1 MKRTRLL
8 RMLCAFAFILL
19 VFLGLILHTGSG
31 TLSAIGWRDIAAVCP
46 LGALEAML
54 AEKTLIPRAIL
65 GALAVVAFCLIL
77 GRVFCGWICPV
88 PFIKQL
94 FGQEEHACESPS
106 EKKAVNHTA
115 LQHRCVIPL
124 RVIKDSSG
132 RTAASPSTTD
142 TAQTKSAESAKTA
155 AVTTNIKS
163 PKGPF
168 MVLAGALASSAAF
181 GFPVFCLICPV
192 GLTFALVIALWRLAE
207 FNELSWSIAIFAG
220 FLFLEVFVLRRW
232 CRSFCPLGAVM
243 TLLSWGN
250 RTFRIRS
257 TPNACL
263 RKTGLPCEVCRSVC
277 PEGLNPTTLE
287 TTDLASARCTKCRI
301 CIDACPSQA
310 LQQPFFTRSSSV
322 IDTLSN
328 RRPLLRAVREMPTPA
343 PAQQRRQNFN
353 PVDQTFSQTA
363 AVLQASRCISCGACV
378 EACPQGNSIPSLTA
392 ALREERL
399 RNAALLMLR
408 PRAFPEVCGRVCPS
422 MRLCESVCPIPADLG
437 GPVPIAAL
445 ERFAADYLL
454 DSGWDPWPLASNG
467 KRVAIVGAGPSGL
480 ACADVLARQGV
491 NVTVFERDSEIGG
504 LLTFGIPSFK
514 LEHALISHRR
524 RMLERLGICFRL
536 STAVGRD
543 ISIKNLL
550 QNFDAIFIGIGA
562 EFPVTPNLPGLD
574 GHGVV
579 WARPWLAHVAGAHL
593 AIPGFAPLP
602 DLSTQR
608 VLVLGSGDTA
618 VDCLRTALRLGADA
632 PTAICRRSLDKLRA
646 LHEEVAA
653 AQDEGARFMAQVD
666 AIRITHRTNG
676 SIAGLV
682 IRSRVDGIERILP
695 ADLLIIAC
703 GFRAKPAA
711 WLLECGVTF
720 NMDGQIMI
728 DNHRTA
734 NPKIFAGG
742 DAVRGADLAVRAFV
756 DGRDAAEEILRTFTP
771 NTN

>member
-94 FGQEEHACESPS
+94 FSQEEHACESPS

-124 RVIKDSSG
+124 RVIKDTSG

-263 RKTGLPCEVCRSVC
+263 RKTGLSCDS
-277 PEGLNPTTLE
+277 L
-287 TTDLASARCTKCRI
+287 
-301 CIDACPSQA
+301 
-310 LQQPFFTRSSSV
+310 PF
-322 IDTLSN
+322 
-328 RRPLLRAVREMPTPA
+328 
-343 PAQQRRQNFN
+343 
-353 PVDQTFSQTA
+353 
-363 AVLQASRCISCGACV
+363 
-378 EACPQGNSIPSLTA
+378 SL
-392 ALREERL
+392 
-399 RNAALLMLR
+399 
-408 PRAFPEVCGRVCPS
+408 P
-422 MRLCESVCPIPADLG
+422 
-437 GPVPIAAL
+437 
-445 ERFAADYLL
+445 
-454 DSGWDPWPLASNG
+454 
-467 KRVAIVGAGPSGL
+467 
-480 ACADVLARQGV
+480 
-491 NVTVFERDSEIGG
+491 
-504 LLTFGIPSFK
+504 
-514 LEHALISHRR
+514 
-524 RMLERLGICFRL
+524 
-536 STAVGRD
+536 
-543 ISIKNLL
+543 
-550 QNFDAIFIGIGA
+550 
-562 EFPVTPNLPGLD
+562 
-574 GHGVV
+574 
-579 WARPWLAHVAGAHL
+579 
-593 AIPGFAPLP
+593 
-602 DLSTQR
+602 
-608 VLVLGSGDTA
+608 
-618 VDCLRTALRLGADA
+618 
-632 PTAICRRSLDKLRA
+632 
-646 LHEEVAA
+646 
-653 AQDEGARFMAQVD
+653 
-666 AIRITHRTNG
+666 
-676 SIAGLV
+676 
-682 IRSRVDGIERILP
+682 
-695 ADLLIIAC
+695 
-703 GFRAKPAA
+703 
-711 WLLECGVTF
+711 
-720 NMDGQIMI
+720 
-728 DNHRTA
+728 
-734 NPKIFAGG
+734 
-742 DAVRGADLAVRAFV
+742 RGA
-756 DGRDAAEEILRTFTP
+756 
-771 NTN
+771 

>member
-399 RNAALLMLR
+399 RSDASSGSFSRSLR
-408 PRAFPEVCGRVCPS
+408 TC
-422 MRLCESVCPIPADLG
+422 LPIDA
-437 GPVPIAAL
+437 
-445 ERFAADYLL
+445 
-454 DSGWDPWPLASNG
+454 PL
-467 KRVAIVGAGPSGL
+467 RI
-480 ACADVLARQGV
+480 
-491 NVTVFERDSEIGG
+491 
-504 LLTFGIPSFK
+504 
-514 LEHALISHRR
+514 
-524 RMLERLGICFRL
+524 RL
-536 STAVGRD
+536 SD
-543 ISIKNLL
+543 
-550 QNFDAIFIGIGA
+550 
-562 EFPVTPNLPGLD
+562 PC
-574 GHGVV
+574 
-579 WARPWLAHVAGAHL
+579 
-593 AIPGFAPLP
+593 
-602 DLSTQR
+602 
-608 VLVLGSGDTA
+608 GSRWSCTD
-618 VDCLRTALRLGADA
+618 
-632 PTAICRRSLDKLRA
+632 
-646 LHEEVAA
+646 
-653 AQDEGARFMAQVD
+653 
-666 AIRITHRTNG
+666 
-676 SIAGLV
+676 
-682 IRSRVDGIERILP
+682 
-695 ADLLIIAC
+695 
-703 GFRAKPAA
+703 
-711 WLLECGVTF
+711 
-720 NMDGQIMI
+720 
-728 DNHRTA
+728 
-734 NPKIFAGG
+734 
-742 DAVRGADLAVRAFV
+742 RG
-756 DGRDAAEEILRTFTP
+756 T
-771 NTN
+771 

>member
-19 VFLGLILHTGSG
+19 VFFGLILHTGSG

-124 RVIKDSSG
+124 RVIKDTSG

-310 LQQPFFTRSSSV
+310 LQQSFFTRSSSV

-328 RRPLLRAVREMPTPA
+328 RRPLLRR
-343 PAQQRRQNFN
+343 
-353 PVDQTFSQTA
+353 
-363 AVLQASRCISCGACV
+363 
-378 EACPQGNSIPSLTA
+378 NSADKTLIPSTKHLARLPQSFRQAAAFPA
-392 ALREERL
+392 AL
-399 RNAALLMLR
+399 AL
-408 PRAFPEVCGRVCPS
+408 
-422 MRLCESVCPIPADLG
+422 
-437 GPVPIAAL
+437 
-445 ERFAADYLL
+445 
-454 DSGWDPWPLASNG
+454 
-467 KRVAIVGAGPSGL
+467 KRV
-480 ACADVLARQGV
+480 RK
-491 NVTVFERDSEIGG
+491 EIA
-504 LLTFGIPSFK
+504 SQ
-514 LEHALISHRR
+514 A
-524 RMLERLGICFRL
+524 
-536 STAVGRD
+536 
-543 ISIKNLL
+543 
-550 QNFDAIFIGIGA
+550 
-562 EFPVTPNLPGLD
+562 
-574 GHGVV
+574 
-579 WARPWLAHVAGAHL
+579 
-593 AIPGFAPLP
+593 
-602 DLSTQR
+602 
-608 VLVLGSGDTA
+608 
-618 VDCLRTALRLGADA
+618 
-632 PTAICRRSLDKLRA
+632 
-646 LHEEVAA
+646 
-653 AQDEGARFMAQVD
+653 
-666 AIRITHRTNG
+666 
-676 SIAGLV
+676 
-682 IRSRVDGIERILP
+682 
-695 ADLLIIAC
+695 
-703 GFRAKPAA
+703 
-711 WLLECGVTF
+711 
-720 NMDGQIMI
+720 
-728 DNHRTA
+728 
-734 NPKIFAGG
+734 
-742 DAVRGADLAVRAFV
+742 
-756 DGRDAAEEILRTFTP
+756 
-771 NTN
+771 

>member
-19 VFLGLILHTGSG
+19 VFFGLILHTGSG

-124 RVIKDSSG
+124 RVIKDTSG

-181 GFPVFCLICPV
+181 GFPVFCLI
-192 GLTFALVIALWRLAE
+192 
-207 FNELSWSIAIFAG
+207 
-220 FLFLEVFVLRRW
+220 
-232 CRSFCPLGAVM
+232 CPLGAVM

-310 LQQPFFTRSSSV
+310 LQQSFFTRSSSV

-408 PRAFPEVCGRVCPS
+408 PGAFPEVCGRVCPS

-454 DSGWDPWPLASNG
+454 DGGWDPWPLASNG

-632 PTAICRRSLDKLRA
+632 PTAICRRSLDNLRA
-646 LHEEVAA
+646 LPEEVAA

-666 AIRITHRTNG
+666 AVRITHRTNG